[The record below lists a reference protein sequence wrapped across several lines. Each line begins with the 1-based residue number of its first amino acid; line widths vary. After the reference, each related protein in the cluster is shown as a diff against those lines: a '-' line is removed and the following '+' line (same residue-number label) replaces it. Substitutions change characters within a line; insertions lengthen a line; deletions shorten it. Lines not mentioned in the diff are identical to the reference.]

1 MQSDFDHGAYLFGT
15 VPRNTVQTTA
25 SRRHGQ
31 YDDFYTTLQIA
42 GMPRP
47 NNVYVFLGDIVD
59 RGPKQVSCATAPSKL
74 NLCTSIVSRRTL
86 SFFWQHSSIHIF
98 P

>member
-1 MQSDFDHGAYLFGT
+1 MYFEDGFDTSNCSLQSDFDHGAYLFGT
-15 VPRNTVQTTA
+15 VTRNTVQTTA

-59 RGPKQVSCATAPSKL
+59 RGPKQVEAALPL
-74 NLCTSIVSRRTL
+74 RAN
-86 SFFWQHSSIHIF
+86 
-98 P
+98 